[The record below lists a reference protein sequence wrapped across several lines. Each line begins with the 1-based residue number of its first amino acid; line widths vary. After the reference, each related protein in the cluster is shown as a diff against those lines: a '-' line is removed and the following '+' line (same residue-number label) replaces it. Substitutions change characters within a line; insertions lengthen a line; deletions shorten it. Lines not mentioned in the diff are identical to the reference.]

1 MSELTLNVTSDFE
14 HFALDIKLTL
24 PLQGIIGIF
33 GHSGSGKTTLLKSIA
48 GLTHAING
56 TITYNETTWFDSSLK
71 VMVAPEHR
79 QVMGVFQQDG
89 LFPHLSVLQN
99 LEYAVKRR
107 KTSRI
112 DTDSVIDSAD
122 IRYLLDKST
131 HALSGG
137 ERQKVA
143 IARAL
148 LADPNVLILDEP
160 VTALDRINKT
170 KLLRLIKRLQKA
182 FDIPILYVSHNLEEI
197 QALADH
203 VVVMSSGKVINQGP
217 THQVI
222 HQLNHSA
229 LIEPQ
234 TSLNVQA
241 VQSIM
246 RFGLIELAID
256 DQLSIYGV
264 NEDFHNDGNDHQRCF
279 ILAKDISV
287 CRHSSGQSSIV
298 NQVKGEITAIE
309 TNKHQ
314 ALITV
319 NVQQHTFYASIST
332 YSLDKLALA
341 CGESLYL
348 QFKASAIRQLI

>member
-1 MSELTLNVTSDFE
+1 MSELTLNLTSDFE
-14 HFALDIKLTL
+14 HFTLDINLTL
-24 PLQGIIGIF
+24 SLQGIIGIF
-33 GHSGSGKTTLLKSIA
+33 GHSGSGKTSLLKSIA
-48 GLTHAING
+48 GLARAING
-56 TITYNETTWFDSSLK
+56 TITYNNTVWFDSSLNIK
-71 VMVAPEHR
+71 VAPEHR
-79 QVMGVFQQDG
+79 QVMGVFQHDG
-89 LFPHLSVLQN
+89 LFPHLTVLQN

-112 DTDSVIDSAD
+112 DKDNVIDSAD
-122 IRYLLDKST
+122 IRYLLDKSI
-131 HALSGG
+131 HLLSGG

-170 KLLRLIKRLQKA
+170 KLLRLIKRLHKT

-197 QALADH
+197 QALADY
-203 VVVMSSGKVINQGP
+203 VVVLSSGKVINQGP

-234 TSLNVQA
+234 TSLNVRPIPS
-241 VQSIM
+241 VM
-246 RFGLIELAID
+246 RFGLIELAIND
-256 DQLSIYGV
+256 RLSIYGV
-264 NEDFHNDGNDHQRCF
+264 SEDFHDDGKVNKRCY

-287 CRHSSGQSSIV
+287 CRHSSAQSSIV
-298 NQVKGEITAIE
+298 NQVEGIITAIE
-309 TNKHQ
+309 THKHQ

-319 NVQQHTFYASIST
+319 KVQQHTFYASIST

-341 CGESLYL
+341 LGESLYL
-348 QFKASAIRQLI
+348 QFKASAIRQII